1 MTRKRLFGK
10 FHRLD
15 VVLLIIITAVVG
27 LAFNYF
33 ILEDGS
39 LNMNVSEP
47 KTVELTLLIPGVRK
61 PTFENIEIGDIVKN
75 GETKK
80 ILGEVVDKKVK
91 PSTITTT
98 DSLGNVREVE
108 LIDKFD
114 CTIVVRGSADVTP
127 NDIMMANKYVK
138 IGQLM
143 EVTTQRVET
152 TPVIFGIKIIE

>member
-1 MTRKRLFGK
+1 
-10 FHRLD
+10 
-15 VVLLIIITAVVG
+15 
-27 LAFNYF
+27 
-33 ILEDGS
+33 
-39 LNMNVSEP
+39 MNVSEP

>member
-80 ILGEVVDKKVK
+80 ILGEVVDKKVE
-91 PSTITTT
+91 PSKITTT

-114 CTIVVRGSADVTP
+114 CTIVVRGSADVTA